1 MVNVGEPAP
10 DFALPDQSGNTVALT
25 ALRGKTVV
33 LFFYPK
39 ADTSGCTVEA
49 CGFRDSKAQ
58 FDEKDVVLLGM
69 SPDPA
74 RVQSKFAVKYEL
86 PMQLL
91 ADEAHETAEKYGV
104 WIEKSMYG
112 RKYMGIDRTT
122 FVIGPDGILKHIFG
136 KVKPADHAEEVLKLV
151 TETPAG

>member
-1 MVNVGEPAP
+1 MVNVGEAAP
-10 DFALPDQSGNTVALT
+10 EFELPDQSGNTVSLA

-49 CGFRDSKAQ
+49 CGFRDSKAL
-58 FDEKDVVLLGM
+58 FDQKDVVLLGM
-69 SPDPA
+69 SPDPVKA
-74 RVQSKFAVKYEL
+74 QSKFAVKYDL

-91 ADEAHETAEKYGV
+91 ADEGHETAEKYGV

-112 RKYMGIDRTT
+112 RKYMGIERSAFLVDS
-122 FVIGPDGILKHIFG
+122 LG
-136 KVKPADHAEEVLKLV
+136 KIEEAWYKISPKD
-151 TETPAG
+151 TPANLLKAISS